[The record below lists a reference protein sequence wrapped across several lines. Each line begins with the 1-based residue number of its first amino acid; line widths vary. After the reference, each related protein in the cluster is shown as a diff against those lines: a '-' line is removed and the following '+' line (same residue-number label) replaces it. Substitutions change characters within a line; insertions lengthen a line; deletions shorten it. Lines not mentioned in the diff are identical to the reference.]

1 MGKFSVLKLVVSVVV
16 IMALGAAGGIVTIT
30 QITTWYAQLNKPF
43 FNPPNS
49 IFVPVWTFLYASMG
63 VSFYLLWN
71 SPVSYKKNRAML
83 FFVIQFLLNMAW
95 SLIFFYFH
103 ETGWALAEILVMWL
117 FILLT
122 IVYSASVQKWA
133 AWLLIP
139 YLSWVCFAAILNF
152 AIYVLN

>member
-1 MGKFSVLKLVVSVVV
+1 
-16 IMALGAAGGIVTIT
+16 
-30 QITTWYAQLNKPF
+30 
-43 FNPPNS
+43 
-49 IFVPVWTFLYASMG
+49 
-63 VSFYLLWN
+63 
-71 SPVSYKKNRAML
+71 ML